1 MLKYSFEL
9 FSIYDARFNIVNRPD
24 GMSLERLAFI
34 YGRIK
39 DDIIM
44 GGIIRY
50 QQIRLR
56 MMEDF
61 EQHTGHRFGITDVLN
76 TRLIQLSERE

>member
-1 MLKYSFEL
+1 
-9 FSIYDARFNIVNRPD
+9 
-24 GMSLERLAFI
+24 MSLERLAPI

-50 QQIRLR
+50 QQIRHR
-56 MMEDF
+56 MMIDF
-61 EQHTGHRFGITDVLN
+61 EQHTGHRFAITEDTN
-76 TRLIQLSERE
+76 IHLIQLSEREWNNLSFFRRKASYMNP

>member
-44 GGIIRY
+44 DGIISY
-50 QQIRLR
+50 QQIRHR
-56 MMEDF
+56 MMIDF
-61 EQHTGHRFGITDVLN
+61 EQHTGHRYTITEDN
-76 TRLIQLSERE
+76 NIHLIQLSERE